1 MSKMTTFV
9 KTATAAALLYSL
21 GIGSV
26 LAAEETLQGV
36 SCFPIGS
43 PPSRAFE
50 AYVEEI
56 NERGKGILQINN
68 VGGAPAVGSPFT
80 LTQKMAR
87 GAYDIIGC
95 PETYFGNV
103 VAEAPVLRLSRKS
116 YQELREN
123 GGLDYMQDLFHEKNL
138 HYIARHVD
146 FGPFNLWLNKE
157 ITKPD
162 LTGLNLRVAPN
173 YTAFFKS
180 MGASVQTSSLPQIY
194 TLMEN
199 NTVQGF
205 GWPAGAFVPPWTK
218 VTKYQV
224 KPGFYSAPVHI
235 LMNLKKWQSLNDEQ
249 RALLTKIG
257 QEFEMRNEPGN
268 ATLAAVLEKGEASR
282 AEAGMEIIEFTGAD
296 GDAWLKAA
304 NSAAWDEVLE
314 RSAEHGKALE
324 ALFRD

>member
-1 MSKMTTFV
+1 ML
-9 KTATAAALLYSL
+9 KTLNFKTSAAAIAVVFSVSA
-21 GIGSV
+21 GSV
-26 LAAEETLQGV
+26 SADEVTLKGV

-50 AYVEEI
+50 AYVDDI
-56 NERGKGILQINN
+56 NAQGEGVLQIDNI
-68 VGGAPAVGSPFT
+68 GGAPAVGSPFT

-103 VAEAPVLRLSRKS
+103 VAEAPVLRLSGKP

-123 GGLDYMQDLFHEKNL
+123 GGLDYMQDLFHAENL
-138 HYIARHVD
+138 HYIARHVS
-146 FGPFNLWLNKE
+146 FGPFNLWLNEKISE
-157 ITKPD
+157 PD

-180 MGASVQTSSLPQIY
+180 LGASVQTSSLPQIY

-218 VTKYQV
+218 VTNYQV
-224 KPGFYSAPVHI
+224 KPGFYTATAHI
-235 LMNLKKWQSLNDEQ
+235 LMNLKTWESLNDEQ
-249 RALLTKIG
+249 RALLNKVG
-257 QEFEMRNEPGN
+257 LEYEMNNEPGN
-268 ATLAAVLEKGEASR
+268 ASLAEVLERGEAMR
-282 AEAGMEIIEFTGAD
+282 AEAGMEIIEFTGD
-296 GDAWLKAA
+296 DRNAWLEAA
-304 NSAAWDEVLE
+304 DTAAWDEVIE
-314 RSAEHGKALE
+314 RSPEHGEALE
-324 ALFRD
+324 ALFRN